1 MVSGSV
7 VERERP
13 PAAVAP
19 AVGRRRVTDA
29 ARTLTESRVI
39 GRWSRRHSVLP
50 FMLVMLALIGL
61 LAAYPAIA
69 TWLPA
74 KMRG

>member
-1 MVSGSV
+1 
-7 VERERP
+7 
-13 PAAVAP
+13 
-19 AVGRRRVTDA
+19 
-29 ARTLTESRVI
+29 
-39 GRWSRRHSVLP
+39 VLP

-61 LAAYPAIA
+61 LVAYPAIA